1 MKRNAF
7 LHRPTKSKTAKPLG
21 RFHQFDPVLQ
31 EAIIL
36 TAMTDA
42 PATQKR
48 NNDNLERQAK
58 ARRMKEEL
66 IKEKSLCVFLASGYD
81 WVTVSA

>member
-1 MKRNAF
+1 MKQNVF
-7 LHRPTKSKTAKPLG
+7 LHRPTKSNNAKPLG

-42 PATQKR
+42 PATRKR
-48 NNDNLERQAK
+48 NNDNLERDAK
-58 ARRMKEEL
+58 ARWMKEEL
-66 IKEKSLCVFLASGYD
+66 IKEKSLEKATKEYIDAL
-81 WVTVSA
+81 